1 MVANPGD
8 VMEITFDRKT
18 ANTCLQQRFALP
30 TFQRE
35 YRWQASHVQE
45 LLTDIQDEFGSNY
58 DATHSRA
65 KVAEYS
71 PYFLGTIITTTGT
84 EGARLIIDG
93 QQRLTT
99 ITLLLAYIYRH
110 AKAHPEQGIANVEPM
125 LRRQVFGDSAFNLE
139 FDADRK
145 SFFGLILDKPELNGS
160 ELDDAVESIENI
172 TDGTKDLYRRFCEI
186 DDLIADELKSQTFA
200 RFVDYV
206 IERVYLFEIGVP
218 SEQDGHKVFVTMND
232 RGLRLAPL
240 DLLKG
245 HLLSNID
252 DKQMNSEANSR
263 WSECIKTLRDLG
275 RDEDGVFFKTWL
287 RAQYANTSRGKSR
300 GDAPAD
306 FEILGDAYHRW
317 VVDNS
322 STIGLNN
329 SDEYY
334 NLVVKDIP
342 FYVSQYKRLK
352 AFEATYSPEFAHVFF
367 NGAKGIG
374 LQYMAILSA
383 IQPNDTSAVIDKKI
397 KLVSFYIDAFIS
409 SRVMEGKDNN
419 YDNIKDPFFALT
431 KQVRR
436 KSVDDIRA
444 MLSSLMEEVALS
456 IPLLDGASYKTI
468 KRQDLLHILAR
479 LAAQLEDELE
489 LTNKVGFPDYINR
502 SKGAKTF
509 DIEHVVTAT
518 NGVAIGH
525 DDTGAEI
532 VTDGVT
538 TGWRDKIGG
547 LILLPRG
554 RNRSLKDKGYT
565 EKRTVYATENV
576 LAASLTDPFYQ
587 NHPNATNFILQETA
601 PLAAVASFTAD
612 ASTSRAKLYCWLA
625 ARIWDKANL
634 DKIAPKVG

>member
-1 MVANPGD
+1 
-8 VMEITFDRKT
+8 MEITFDRKT
-18 ANTCLQQRFALP
+18 INTCLQQRFALP

-71 PYFLGTIITTTGT
+71 PYFLGTIITTTGP
-84 EGARLIIDG
+84 EGARLIVDG

-110 AKAHPEQGIANVEPM
+110 AKNNPDQGIANVEPM
-125 LRRQVFGDSAFNLE
+125 LRRQVFGASAFNLE
-139 FDADRK
+139 FDSDRK
-145 SFFGLILDKPELNGS
+145 DFFEIILDKPQLDGS
-160 ELDDAVESIENI
+160 ELDDAVESIADL
-172 TDGTKDLYRRFCEI
+172 TDSTKDLYRRFCEI
-186 DDLIADELKSQTFA
+186 NDLIAEELKAKTFA

-218 SEQDGHKVFVTMND
+218 REQDGHKVFVTMND

-252 DKQMNSEANSR
+252 DNQMNSDANGK

-275 RDEDGVFFKTWL
+275 RDEDSVFFRTWL

-317 VVDNS
+317 VENNS
-322 STIGLNN
+322 ATIGLIN
-329 SDEYY
+329 SDDFY

-342 FYVSQYKRLK
+342 FYVSQYKRLRD
-352 AFEATYSPEFAHVFF
+352 FEVTYSPEFAHVFF
-367 NGAKGIG
+367 NGSRGIA
-374 LQYMAILSA
+374 LQHMAILAA
-383 IQPNDTSAVIDKKI
+383 IQPNDSGAVIDKKI
-397 KLVSFYIDAFIS
+397 KMISFYIDALLS
-409 SRVMEGKDNN
+409 SRVMTGKDNT
-419 YDNIKDPFFALT
+419 YDNIKDQFFALA

-436 KSVDDIRA
+436 KDVFDIKA
-444 MLSSLMEEVALS
+444 ILATMMDEVAMT
-456 IPLLDGASYKTI
+456 IPQLGAASFKTI
-468 KRQDLLHILAR
+468 KRQDLLHLLAR
-479 LAAQLEDELE
+479 LATHLEDELE
-489 LTNKVGFPDYINR
+489 LTSKVGFPEYINR
-502 SKGAKTF
+502 SKGNKTF

-518 NGVAIGH
+518 KGMVIGKDDAGVAI
-525 DDTGAEI
+525 
-532 VTDGVT
+532 VTDEVT
-538 TGWRDKIGG
+538 SSWRDSIGA

-554 RNRSLKDKGYT
+554 RNRSLQDQGYVDK
-565 EKRTVYATENV
+565 RVIYATENV
-576 LAASLTDPFYQ
+576 LALSLTDAFYK
-587 NHPNATNFILQETA
+587 NHPNATKFISEESA
-601 PLAAVASFTAD
+601 PLAPVVSFTAD
-612 ASTSRAKLYCWLA
+612 SNAARTQLYCWIA

-634 DKIAPKVG
+634 SKIAPDAA

>member
-1 MVANPGD
+1 
-8 VMEITFDRKT
+8 MEITFDRKT
-18 ANTCLQQRFALP
+18 INTCLQQRFALP

-58 DATHSRA
+58 EPAHSRA

-71 PYFLGTIITTTGT
+71 PYFLGTIITTTGP

-110 AKAHPEQGIANVEPM
+110 AKANPEQGIANVEPM
-125 LRRQVFGDSAFNLE
+125 LRRQVFGDSSFNLE
-139 FDADRK
+139 FDPDRK
-145 SFFGLILDKPELNGS
+145 SFFDLILDNPALVGS
-160 ELDDAVESIENI
+160 ELDDAVESIDNL

-186 DDLIADELKSQTFA
+186 DDLITDELKNETFA

-252 DKQMNSEANSR
+252 DKQMNSEANAK
-263 WSECIKTLRDLG
+263 WSECIKILRDLG
-275 RDEDGVFFKTWL
+275 RDEDSTFFKTWL
-287 RAQYANTSRGKSR
+287 RAQYANTTRGKSR

-317 VVDNS
+317 VVENS
-322 STIGLNN
+322 AAIGLNN
-329 SDEYY
+329 SDDFY
-334 NLVVKDIP
+334 NLVFKDIP
-342 FYVSQYKRLK
+342 FYVNQYKRLK

-374 LQYMAILSA
+374 LQYMAILAA
-383 IQPNDTSAVIDKKI
+383 IEPNDTSAVIDKKI
-397 KLVSFYIDAFIS
+397 KLASFYIDALIS
-409 SRVMEGKDNN
+409 SRVMTGKDNN

-436 KSVDDIRA
+436 KSVDEIK
-444 MLSSLMEEVALS
+444 MTLTPMMEEVAHS
-456 IPLLDGASYKTI
+456 ITALDSVSYKTI

-479 LAAQLEDELE
+479 LAAKLEDELE

-509 DIEHVVTAT
+509 DIEHIVTTTHGVPIGQDADGAT
-518 NGVAIGH
+518 IF
-525 DDTGAEI
+525 
-532 VTDGVT
+532 TDGVT

-554 RNRSLKDKGYT
+554 RNRSLKDKGYPD
-565 EKRTVYATENV
+565 KLIVYATENV
-576 LAASLTDPFYQ
+576 LAASLTDAFYQ
-587 NHPNATNFILQETA
+587 NNPNATNYISQEKA
-601 PLAAVASFTAD
+601 PLASVTSFTED
-612 ASTSRAKLYCWLA
+612 ASTARATLYSWLA
-625 ARIWDKANL
+625 ARIWDMANL
-634 DKIAPKVG
+634 NKIAPEAT